1 MALHAALAY
10 PERLG
15 GVVSISGWSVCRS
28 GGRLRCVVE
37 ERRKKWEKGERG
49 EGETGGKRNTGK
61 REGNRDLPALPP
73 VWFSCGTADP
83 EVAFQLAKR
92 SGQALEAVMREGES
106 EGTGRKTGATGKEG
120 TEGKAKDGTG
130 GAEEKGGGAA
140 GKTEGRVTV
149 VHVQRGKHP
158 PKPAEL
164 AEACGFMRRCLGE
177 I

>member
-1 MALHAALAY
+1 M
-10 PERLG
+10 
-15 GVVSISGWSVCRS
+15 CRS

-37 ERRKKWEKGERG
+37 ERRKKWEKGE
-49 EGETGGKRNTGK
+49 TGGKRDTGK
-61 REGNRDLPALPP
+61 RGGDRDVPALPP

-92 SGQALEAVMREGES
+92 SGQALEAVMREGEP

-130 GAEEKGGGAA
+130 GAEEKGGGAT
-140 GKTEGRVTV
+140 GETEGRVTV